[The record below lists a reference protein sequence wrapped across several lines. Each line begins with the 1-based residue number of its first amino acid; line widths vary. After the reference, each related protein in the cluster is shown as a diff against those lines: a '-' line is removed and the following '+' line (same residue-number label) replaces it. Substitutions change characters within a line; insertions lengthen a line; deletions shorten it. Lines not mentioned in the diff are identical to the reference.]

1 MAKADL
7 SAERLREILDYDQH
21 TGVFTW
27 KVMLAHRRKPG
38 TVAGNLTHGYIEIGI
53 NNRSYRAHRLAWL
66 HVYGEWPAGD
76 IDHIDGNRV
85 NNAIANL
92 RDVTNQ
98 TNAQNRHEISS
109 SKLTSQYLG
118 VTWNSANQ
126 CWMAQIKCNG
136 KNRYIGQY
144 ATERDAY
151 IAYLHSKS
159 LNHDDAD
166 ICNRDLPPLPQRLNR
181 HRKSSEVSGVSFDRT
196 RGKWCA
202 KPLING
208 KRKHVGYFDAEADAI
223 AAVRAA
229 ASPSV

>member
-7 SAERLREILDYDQH
+7 SAHRLREILDYDRQ

-38 TVAGNLTHGYIEIGI
+38 TIAGSLTHGYIEIGI

-66 HVYGEWPAGD
+66 HVHGEWPAGH
-76 IDHIDGNRV
+76 IDHIDGNRL

-98 TNAQNRHEISS
+98 TNAQNRHEISR

-126 CWMAQIKCNG
+126 CWLAQIRVNG
-136 KNRYIGQY
+136 KNRYVGQY
-144 ATERDAY
+144 ATERDAH

-159 LNHDDAD
+159 LNHDGAD

-181 HRKSSEVSGVSFDRT
+181 HRKSSEVRGVSFDRT
-196 RGKWCA
+196 RSKWCA

-208 KRKHVGYFDAEADAI
+208 KQKHVGYFDSEAAAI

-229 ASPSV
+229 ASLSA